1 MWHEVKGN
9 VDAACRVLEEA
20 LEESG
25 EPYPADVYLFWNDL
39 VFMRYQRDVECEG
52 WD

>member
-25 EPYPADVYLFWNDL
+25 EPYPADVYLLMERPGFHAL
-39 VFMRYQRDVECEG
+39 PAGCRM
-52 WD
+52 